1 MKKEDQR
8 KSFEKKNLSIVQV
21 KKKRA
26 PPFFIQIDESHGR
39 ETNPWKK
46 EIAFFPFVKFRFK
59 RRAEIS

>member
-8 KSFEKKNLSIVQV
+8 KSFEKKSVHCSSE
-21 KKKRA
+21 KEEGA
-26 PPFFIQIDESHGR
+26 PFFIQIDESHGR